1 VTPPFPKPQS
11 SYDYDLDT
19 ELAAIRAH
27 RREREIPPRASGRFL
42 IATWNVANFGLQQ
55 RREKDLRLLA
65 EMMGWFDLVTV
76 QEVAN
81 DLSQLYTV
89 CELIRGPRELLIS
102 DAAGNDERAVF
113 IFDPRKVERR
123 ELVGRLSVPPSDY
136 EDVRLP
142 GVTQEFTGFDRSPY
156 LAAFRVDDLTV
167 LFASVHLI
175 FGSDDDPRDIARR
188 ALETYALARWADLQR
203 NRTWTY
209 TKDIVALGDFNMP
222 ELSEDDPIYRALTS
236 RGLKIPDHTT
246 IVGGSSLGGHMHYDQ
261 VAVFP
266 GYEPQ
271 GYGVFDFDTVVFR
284 DLWADNRETTFRGY
298 VRYYVSDHRLLWAEF
313 AT

>member
-1 VTPPFPKPQS
+1 MPPFPKPQS
-11 SYDYDLDT
+11 SYDYDLDA

-27 RREREIPPRASGRFL
+27 RGEREIPSRTPGRFL

-55 RREKDLRLLA
+55 RREKDLRLIA

-81 DLSQLYTV
+81 DLTHLYAIRD
-89 CELIRGPRELLIS
+89 LIRGPRELLIS
-102 DAAGNDERAVF
+102 DAAGNDERAAF
-113 IFDPRKVERR
+113 IYDPRKVERR

-136 EDVRLP
+136 GDIRLP
-142 GVTQEFTGFDRSPY
+142 GVSDEFKGFDRTPY
-156 LAAFRVDDLTV
+156 LATFRAGDLTV
-167 LFASVHLI
+167 QFASVHLI

-222 ELSEDDPIYRALTS
+222 ELDEDDPIYKALTS
-236 RGLKIPDHTT
+236 RGLKIPEHTT
-246 IVGGSSLGGHMHYDQ
+246 IVGGSSLGGHHHYDQ

-266 GYEPQ
+266 GTDPV
-271 GYGVFDFDTVVFR
+271 GLGVFDFDTALFKE
-284 DLWADNRETTFRGY
+284 LWEGGRETTFRAY
-298 VRYYVSDHRLLWAEF
+298 MRYYVSDHRLLWAEF